1 MGLLQFVIVVFPD
14 HTHYFSLCQR
24 AKSDRTITYLYKIGV
39 LHVSLK
45 RDMSVTR
52 SVTINT
58 FRKNLFKPFVKIELS
73 SVFTINVFST
83 AENCMEK

>member
-1 MGLLQFVIVVFPD
+1 MIVVFPD

-24 AKSDRTITYLYKIGV
+24 AKCDRTITYLYKIGV

-58 FRKNLFKPFVKIELS
+58 FQKKNLFKPFVKIELS
-73 SVFTINVFST
+73 SVFTINVCST

>member
-58 FRKNLFKPFVKIELS
+58 FRKKIFL
-73 SVFTINVFST
+73 NHL
-83 AENCMEK
+83 

>member
-1 MGLLQFVIVVFPD
+1 MIVVFPD

-24 AKSDRTITYLYKIGV
+24 AKCDRTITYLYKIGV

-45 RDMSVTR
+45 RNMSVTR

-58 FRKNLFKPFVKIELS
+58 FRKKNLFKSFVKIELS
-73 SVFTINVFST
+73 SVFTINVFSI